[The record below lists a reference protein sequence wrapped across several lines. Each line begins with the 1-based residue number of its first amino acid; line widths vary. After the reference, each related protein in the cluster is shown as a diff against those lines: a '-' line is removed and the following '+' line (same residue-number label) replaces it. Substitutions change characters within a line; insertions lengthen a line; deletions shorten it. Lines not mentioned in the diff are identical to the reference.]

1 MVEDSRLLHDIVGN
15 SPEERGAPWCC
26 GCRSYSGHGRR
37 GKVLRQALPQQGKV
51 RAMPWNNQGG
61 GWQGGGG
68 QGPWGGRP
76 GGGQQPPD
84 LEELLRR
91 SQEKVK
97 KIFPGGA
104 GGFGNNRRAWVI
116 IPLALVVVWLASGF
130 YRVQP
135 DEQGV
140 VLRFGAWDRTT
151 QPGLNWHFPT
161 PIESV
166 LTPQV
171 TRVNRVEIGFR
182 SGADATRAGTN
193 RDVPNESLILTGDE
207 NIVDINF
214 VLLWQIKDAGQFLFN
229 IRDPEQTVKAVAESV
244 MREIIGETPFAE
256 ATTEG
261 RGSIEL
267 RAREQ
272 MQATLDDYGAGI
284 LVNQVQLQKVD
295 PPGEVIDAFRDVQR
309 AQADRERAQNEA
321 EAFANDILPRARGEA
336 ARILQEAQAYRQEV
350 VARAEGDAQRFL
362 AVLNEYNNAKDV
374 TQRRLYIETM
384 EEVLR
389 GMNKVEIDS
398 SAEGAGGVIPYLP
411 LPELQRRARDLPPSA
426 SEATG

>member
-1 MVEDSRLLHDIVGN
+1 
-15 SPEERGAPWCC
+15 
-26 GCRSYSGHGRR
+26 
-37 GKVLRQALPQQGKV
+37 
-51 RAMPWNNQGG
+51 MPWNNQGG

-97 KIFPGGA
+97 RLFPGGA
-104 GGFGNNRRAWVI
+104 GGLGGNRRGLVL
-116 IPLALVVVWLASGF
+116 IPLVVVAIWLASGF

-140 VLRFGAWDRTT
+140 VLRFGEWIKTT
-151 QPGLNWHFPT
+151 QPGLNWHFPS

-166 LTPQV
+166 ETPKV
-171 TRVNRVEIGFR
+171 TRVNRVEVGFVGPAELGR
-182 SGADATRAGTN
+182 GGST
-193 RDVPNESLILTGDE
+193 RDVPNESLMLTGDE

-229 IRDPEQTVKAVAESV
+229 IRDPEPTVKAVAESV
-244 MREIIGETPFAE
+244 MRETIGKTPIVE

-261 RGSIEL
+261 RGAIEL
-267 RAREQ
+267 AAREQ
-272 MQATLDDYGAGI
+272 IQQILDAYGAGI

-295 PPGEVIDAFRDVQR
+295 PPSEVIDAFRDVQR
-309 AQADRERAQNEA
+309 AQADRERLQNEA

-336 ARILQEAQAYRQEV
+336 ERLLQEAQAYRQEV
-350 VARAEGDAQRFL
+350 VARADGDAQRF
-362 AVLNEYNNAKDV
+362 VSVYNEYVKARDV
-374 TQRRLYIETM
+374 TIKRIYLETM
-384 EEVLR
+384 EDVLR
-389 GMNKVEIDS
+389 DMNKVVIDS
-398 SAEGAGGVIPYLP
+398 SAKGSGVVPYLP
-411 LPELQRRARDLPPSA
+411 LPELERRARERANAEPGEL
-426 SEATG
+426 EGEQQ

>member
-1 MVEDSRLLHDIVGN
+1 
-15 SPEERGAPWCC
+15 
-26 GCRSYSGHGRR
+26 
-37 GKVLRQALPQQGKV
+37 
-51 RAMPWNNQGG
+51 MPWNNQGG

-104 GGFGNNRRAWVI
+104 GGGFGSNRKAWVI
-116 IPLALVVVWLASGF
+116 IPLALVVIWLASGF
-130 YRVQP
+130 YMVQP
-135 DEQGV
+135 SEQGV
-140 VLRFGAWDRTT
+140 VLRFGEWHETT
-151 QPGLNWHFPT
+151 LPGLNWHFPA

-166 LTPQV
+166 VTPEV
-171 TRVNRVEIGFR
+171 TRVNRVEVGFR
-182 SGADATRAGTN
+182 SGTDTTRGGTN
-193 RDVPNESLILTGDE
+193 RDVANESLILTGDE

-261 RGSIEL
+261 RGNIEL
-267 RAREQ
+267 QARER

-284 LVNQVQLQKVD
+284 QVNQVQLQKVD
-295 PPGEVIDAFRDVQR
+295 PPSEVIDAFRDVQR

-321 EAFANDILPRARGEA
+321 ETYANDILPRARGEA
-336 ARILQEAQAYRQEV
+336 ERLVQEAQAYRQEV
-350 VARAEGDAQRFL
+350 VADAQGDAQRFI
-362 AVLNEYNNAKDV
+362 AVYNEYAKAPDV
-374 TQRRLYIETM
+374 TTRRLYLETM
-384 EEVLR
+384 EQVLR
-389 GMNKVEIDS
+389 DMNKIVIDK
-398 SAEGAGGVIPYLP
+398 AAAGSGVVPYLP
-411 LPELQRRARDLPPSA
+411 LPELERRARERA
-426 SEATG
+426 STLESSEGGTQ

>member
-1 MVEDSRLLHDIVGN
+1 
-15 SPEERGAPWCC
+15 
-26 GCRSYSGHGRR
+26 
-37 GKVLRQALPQQGKV
+37 
-51 RAMPWNNQGG
+51 MPWNNQGG
-61 GWQGGGG
+61 GWQGGGGPGQGGG

-97 KIFPGGA
+97 KFFPGG
-104 GGFGNNRRAWVI
+104 GGGLGSNRKAWVI
-116 IPLALVVVWLASGF
+116 IPLALVAIWLASGF
-130 YRVQP
+130 YRVEP
-135 DEQGV
+135 AEQGV

-166 LTPQV
+166 LTPEV
-171 TRVNRVEIGFR
+171 TRVNRVEVGFR
-182 SGADATRAGTN
+182 STNEAGRDGAN

-214 VLLWQIKDAGQFLFN
+214 VMLWQIKDAGEFLFN

-256 ATTEG
+256 ATTEA
-261 RGSIEL
+261 RGQIEVQ
-267 RAREQ
+267 AREQ
-272 MQATLDDYGAGI
+272 VQATLDAYGAGI
-284 LVNQVQLQKVD
+284 LINQVQLQKVD

-321 EAFANDILPRARGEA
+321 ETFANDILPRARGEA
-336 ARILQEAQAYRQEV
+336 ERLVQESQAYRQEV
-350 VARAEGDAQRFL
+350 VADAEGDAQRFL
-362 AVLNEYNNAKDV
+362 AVYNEYAKAPDV
-374 TQRRLYIETM
+374 TTRRIYLETM
-384 EEVLR
+384 EQVLR
-389 GMNKVEIDS
+389 DMNKVVIDG
-398 SAEGAGGVIPYLP
+398 GAGGSPGVVPYLP
-411 LPELQRRARDLPPSA
+411 LPELERRARDRAAAPSA
-426 SEATG
+426 ESEGESQ